1 MTEEEKQEVLYV
13 LESRLTK
20 YIAKAKEWFETTAPK
35 IKGTY
40 TDRLSGDI
48 PLYFKSNARKW
59 QSIIPNVSPFCF
71 CFTKDLSISNM
82 LNNDL
87 RITDILEQLCNEGLV
102 IQDMKIVVKNNTH
115 LLGTS
120 QQVIIMFPEDFT
132 DDIDKKAVNISLT
145 LQEALQLLDNETVSR
160 NIRQKISRQLQGY
173 NKYEKMSY

>member
-1 MTEEEKQEVLYV
+1 MTENEKQEVMYV

-20 YIAKAKEWFETTAPK
+20 YITKAKEWFSTTAPK

-40 TDRLSGDI
+40 TDRISGDI

-82 LNNDL
+82 LDGSF
-87 RITDILEQLCNEGLV
+87 RVTDILEQVCNEGLV
-102 IQDMKIVVKNNTH
+102 IKGMKVVVKSNTH

-120 QQVIIMFPEDFT
+120 QQVIIIFPEEYAE
-132 DDIDKKAVNISLT
+132 DIDKKAVNISLT
-145 LQEALQLLDNETVSR
+145 LQEALQLLDNETVNR
-160 NIRQKISRQLQGY
+160 NIRQKVSRQLQGY
-173 NKYEKMSY
+173 GKYEMMPY

>member
-1 MTEEEKQEVLYV
+1 MTKEEKQEVLYV

-59 QSIIPNVSPFCF
+59 KSIIPNVSPFCF

-87 RITDILEQLCNEGLV
+87 RVTDILEQVCNEGLV
-102 IQDMKIVVKNNTH
+102 I
-115 LLGTS
+115 
-120 QQVIIMFPEDFT
+120 
-132 DDIDKKAVNISLT
+132 
-145 LQEALQLLDNETVSR
+145 
-160 NIRQKISRQLQGY
+160 
-173 NKYEKMSY
+173 